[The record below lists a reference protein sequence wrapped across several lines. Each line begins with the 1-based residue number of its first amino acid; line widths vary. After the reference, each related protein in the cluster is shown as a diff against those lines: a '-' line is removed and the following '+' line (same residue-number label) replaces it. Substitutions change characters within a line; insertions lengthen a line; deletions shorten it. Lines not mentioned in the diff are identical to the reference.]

1 MNKLNPS
8 SIKLIEEAV
17 EGEYNF
23 IKKEEI
29 MEENIITLT
38 IDGQEVKVKEGTTIL
53 QAAKQAG
60 IDIPT
65 LCFLKDINE
74 VGDCRM
80 CIVEVE
86 GRRGF
91 ATSCI
96 QTVEEGMV
104 VHTHTQNVLEAR
116 HVILDLIISNHAK
129 DCLTCT
135 RSGNCELQTLATKF
149 NVLNIEF
156 EGERTE
162 HKVDDLS
169 PSIVRDFNKCI
180 LCRRCVAACKN
191 VQKIGAIDCINR
203 GFESCISTVGDHS
216 LNDVNCTFC
225 GQCIEACPTGAL
237 HEKETINDVW
247 VKLKDPETTV
257 IVQTAPAVRVA
268 LGEEF
273 GMPIG
278 TNVVGKMVTALKRL
292 GFNKVFD
299 TNTGADLTIM
309 EEANEFIERFTKND
323 NLPLITSCSPGW
335 VKYIEMNYPE
345 LLPHLSSCKSP
356 HQMFGAILKT
366 YYAKREGLDPAKMY
380 VVSVMPCIA
389 KKFERQRPE
398 MKEDDLYDVD
408 NVITTRELARMIKQ
422 ANKKKKKLED
432 SNFDSPMGE
441 ASGAG
446 AIFGTTGGVMEAA
459 LRTAQDTL
467 TGKDLAKIDFEQ
479 VRGGEGIKRATI
491 NIAGKEIN
499 VVAASGLAN
508 ARTILEEIKS
518 GKANYQF
525 VEIMACPGGCIMGG
539 GQPIKSSKIRS
550 EVDVRKL
557 RADALYSIDERSIVR
572 KSHENPVMKKLYKD
586 FLEKPGSE
594 IAEKLLHTTYTKRE
608 KYNI

>member
-1 MNKLNPS
+1 M
-8 SIKLIEEAV
+8 E
-17 EGEYNF
+17 
-23 IKKEEI
+23 KE
-29 MEENIITLT
+29 MVNLT
-38 IDGQEVKVKEGTTIL
+38 IDNQKVTVPKGTTIL
-53 QAAKQAG
+53 EAAKTAG

-135 RSGNCELQTLATKF
+135 RSGNCELQALATKF

-162 HKVDDLS
+162 HKIDDLS

-292 GFNKVFD
+292 GFDKVFD

-323 NLPLITSCSPGW
+323 NLPMITSCSPGW

-356 HQMFGAILKT
+356 HEMFGAILKT
-366 YYAKREGLDPAKMY
+366 YYANREGLDPEKIY

-398 MKEDDLYDVD
+398 MMEDNLYDVD

-422 ANKKKKKLED
+422 ANIEFEKLED

-467 TGKDLAKIDFEQ
+467 TGKDLPKIDFEQ

-491 NIAGKEIN
+491 NIAGKDIN

-539 GQPIKSSKIRS
+539 GQPIKSSKVRA

>member
-1 MNKLNPS
+1 MTWIWKTKFNNS
-8 SIKLIEEAV
+8 
-17 EGEYNF
+17 
-23 IKKEEI
+23 KKRKRDVD
-29 MEENIITLT
+29 MEKEMVNLT
-38 IDGQEVKVKEGTTIL
+38 IDNQKVTVPKGTTIL
-53 QAAKQAG
+53 EAAKEAG

-65 LCFLKDINE
+65 LCFLKEINE

-135 RSGNCELQTLATKF
+135 RSGNCELQALATKF

-162 HKVDDLS
+162 HKIDDLS

-292 GFNKVFD
+292 GFDKVFD

-323 NLPLITSCSPGW
+323 NLPMITSCSPGW

-356 HQMFGAILKT
+356 HEMFGAILKT
-366 YYAKREGLDPAKMY
+366 YYANREGLDPEKIY

-398 MKEDDLYDVD
+398 MMEDNLYDVD

-422 ANKKKKKLED
+422 ANIEFEKLED

-467 TGKDLAKIDFEQ
+467 TGKDLPKIDFEQ
-479 VRGGEGIKRATI
+479 VRGGDGIKRATI
-491 NIAGKEIN
+491 NIAGKDIN

-539 GQPIKSSKIRS
+539 GQPIKSSKVRA

-557 RADALYSIDERSIVR
+557 RADALYTIDEKSIVR

-594 IAEKLLHTTYTKRE
+594 IAERLLHTTYTKRE

>member
-1 MNKLNPS
+1 
-8 SIKLIEEAV
+8 
-17 EGEYNF
+17 
-23 IKKEEI
+23 
-29 MEENIITLT
+29 MEKDMVTLT
-38 IDGQEVKVKEGTTIL
+38 IDGVEIKVPKGTTIL
-53 QAAKQAG
+53 EAAKHAG

-65 LCFLKDINE
+65 LCFLKEINE

-86 GRRGF
+86 GRKGF

-96 QTVEEGMV
+96 QNVEDGMI
-104 VHTHTQNVLEAR
+104 VHTHTPNVLEAR

-135 RSGNCELQTLATKF
+135 RSGNCELQTLAVKF
-149 NVLNIEF
+149 NVLNVEF
-156 EGERTE
+156 PGEMTK

-216 LNDVNCTFC
+216 LNDVNCTNC
-225 GQCIEACPTGAL
+225 GQCIQACPTGAL

-247 VKLKDPETTV
+247 VKLKDPEAYV
-257 IVQTAPAVRVA
+257 VVQTAPAVRVA

-273 GMPIG
+273 GMQIG
-278 TNVVGKMVTALKRL
+278 TNVTGKMVTALKRL

-299 TNTGADLTIM
+299 TNTGADFTIM
-309 EEANEFIERFTKND
+309 EEAHEFIDRFTQND
-323 NLPLITSCSPGW
+323 NLPMITSCSPGW

-345 LLPHLSSCKSP
+345 LLPHLSTCKSP
-356 HQMFGAILKT
+356 HQMFGALIKT
-366 YYAKREGLDPAKMY
+366 YFAKKEGIPPEKIYM
-380 VVSVMPCIA
+380 VSVMPCIA

-398 MKEDDLYDVD
+398 MKNEGLYDVD

-422 ANKKKKKLED
+422 ANIEFEKLED
-432 SNFDSPMGE
+432 SEFDTPMGE

-459 LRTAQDTL
+459 LRTAQDFL
-467 TGKDLAKIDFEQ
+467 VKKDLDSIEFKQ
-479 VRGGEGIKRATI
+479 VRGEKEIKKAVI
-491 NIAGKEIN
+491 NIAEKNVN
-499 VVAASGLAN
+499 VVAASGLKNAN
-508 ARTILEEIKS
+508 KILEEIKS
-518 GKANYQF
+518 GKADYDF

-550 EVDVRKL
+550 DVNIKKL
-557 RADALYSIDERSIVR
+557 RADALYTIDEKSTIR
-572 KSHENPVMKKLYKD
+572 KSHENPTIKKIYEE
-586 FLEKPGSE
+586 FLQKPESD
-594 IAEKLLHTTYTKRE
+594 IAKKLLHTKYSHRN

>member
-1 MNKLNPS
+1 M
-8 SIKLIEEAV
+8 
-17 EGEYNF
+17 
-23 IKKEEI
+23 KEE
-29 MEENIITLT
+29 MITLT
-38 IDGQEVKVKEGTTIL
+38 IDGQEVKTKKGTTIL

-96 QTVEEGMV
+96 QTVEEGMI
-104 VHTHTQNVLEAR
+104 VHTHTPNVLKAR

-149 NVLNIEF
+149 NVLQVEF

-162 HKVDDLS
+162 HKIDDLS

-191 VQKIGAIDCINR
+191 VQEIGAIDCINR

-216 LNDVNCTFC
+216 LNDVNCTNC

-247 VKLKDPETTV
+247 IKLKDPDTYV
-257 IVQTAPAVRVA
+257 IAQTAPAVRVA

-278 TNVVGKMVTALKRL
+278 TNVTGKMVTSLKRL
-292 GFNKVFD
+292 GFDKVFD
-299 TNTGADLTIM
+299 TNTGADFTIM
-309 EEANEFIERFTKND
+309 EEANEFIERFQKND
-323 NLPLITSCSPGW
+323 NLPMITSCSPGW

-345 LLPHLSSCKSP
+345 LLPHLSTCKSP
-356 HQMFGAILKT
+356 HQMFGALLKT
-366 YYAKREGLDPAKMY
+366 YYAQKEGIDPKKIY

-398 MKEDDLYDVD
+398 MKEEGLYDVD
-408 NVITTRELARMIKQ
+408 NVITTRELSRMIKQ
-422 ANKKKKKLED
+422 ANIEFTKLED
-432 SNFDSPMGE
+432 SEFDSPMGE
-441 ASGAG
+441 ATGAA

-467 TGKDLAKIDFEQ
+467 TGKDIEKIDFEQ
-479 VRGGEGIKRATI
+479 VRGEDGIKRATV
-491 NIAGKEIN
+491 NIDRKDIK

-508 ARTILEEIKS
+508 AKKILEEIKS
-518 GKANYQF
+518 GKADYQF
-525 VEIMACPGGCIMGG
+525 VEIMACPGGCVMGG
-539 GQPIKSSKIRS
+539 GQPIKTSKIRS

-557 RADALYSIDERSIVR
+557 RADALYSIDEKSTIR
-572 KSHENPVMKKLYKD
+572 KSHENPIIKKIYAEY
-586 FLEKPGSE
+586 LEKPGSE
-594 IAEKLLHTTYTKRE
+594 RAEELLHTTYQERE
-608 KYNI
+608 KYHI

>member
-1 MNKLNPS
+1 
-8 SIKLIEEAV
+8 
-17 EGEYNF
+17 
-23 IKKEEI
+23 
-29 MEENIITLT
+29 MESKMINLT
-38 IDGQEVKVKEGTTIL
+38 IDDQKVTVPEGTTIL

-86 GRRGF
+86 GRKGF

-96 QTVEEGMV
+96 QKVEEGMV
-104 VHTHTQNVLEAR
+104 VHTHTPNVLEAR
-116 HVILDLIISNHAK
+116 HVILDLIISNHSK

-135 RSGNCELQTLATKF
+135 RSGNCELQVLATKF

-162 HKVDDLS
+162 HKIDDLS

-191 VQKIGAIDCINR
+191 VQEIGAIDCINR

-247 VKLKDPETTV
+247 VKLKDPETV
-257 IVQTAPAVRVA
+257 VLVQTAPAVRVA

-278 TNVVGKMVTALKRL
+278 TNVTGKMVTALKRL
-292 GFNKVFD
+292 GFDKVFD
-299 TNTGADLTIM
+299 TNTGADFTIM
-309 EEANEFIERFTKND
+309 EEANEFVERFKAHEE
-323 NLPLITSCSPGW
+323 LPMLTSCCPGW
-335 VKYIEMNYPE
+335 IKYIEMNYPE
-345 LLPHLSSCKSP
+345 MLPHLSSCKSP
-356 HQMFGAILKT
+356 HQMFGAILKS
-366 YYAKREGLDPAKMY
+366 YYAKKEGIDPEKIY
-380 VVSVMPCIA
+380 TVSVMPCIA
-389 KKFERQRPE
+389 KKFESKRPE
-398 MKEDDLYDVD
+398 MKENGLEDVD

-422 ANKKKKKLED
+422 ANIDFEKLED
-432 SNFDSPMGE
+432 SKFDDPMGE
-441 ASGAG
+441 ATGAA
-446 AIFGTTGGVMEAA
+446 AIFGVTGGVMEAA
-459 LRTAQDTL
+459 LRTAEDIL
-467 TGKDLAKIDFEQ
+467 TGKELPKIDFEQ
-479 VRGGEGIKRATI
+479 VRGSQGIKRATI
-491 NIAGKEIN
+491 TIAGKPIS

-508 ARTILEEIKS
+508 AKKILEEIKT

-539 GQPIKSSKIRS
+539 GQPIKHSKVRA
-550 EVDVRKL
+550 EVDVQKL
-557 RADALYSIDERSIVR
+557 RASSLYSIDEKSTIR
-572 KSHENPVMKKLYKD
+572 KSHENPVLKKIYEEY
-586 FLEKPGSE
+586 LEKPGSYR
-594 IAEKLLHTTYTKRE
+594 AEKLLHTKYAKRE
-608 KYNI
+608 KYKID

>member
-1 MNKLNPS
+1 MD
-8 SIKLIEEAV
+8 
-17 EGEYNF
+17 
-23 IKKEEI
+23 
-29 MEENIITLT
+29 ENLITLT
-38 IDGQEVKVKEGTTIL
+38 IDGQKVKAKEGTTIL

-104 VHTHTQNVLEAR
+104 VHTHTPNVLEAR

-135 RSGNCELQTLATKF
+135 RSGNCELQTLAVKF

-156 EGERTE
+156 EGERTK
-162 HKVDDLS
+162 HKVDNIS
-169 PSIVRDFNKCI
+169 PSIERDFNKCI

-191 VQKIGAIDCINR
+191 VQKIGAIDCISR
-203 GFESCISTVGDHS
+203 GFESCISTVGDKS

-247 VKLKDPETTV
+247 VKLKDKDTYV

-273 GMPIG
+273 GMDIG
-278 TNVVGKMVTALKRL
+278 TNVTGKMVTALKRL
-292 GFNKVFD
+292 GFDKVFD
-299 TNTGADLTIM
+299 TNTGADFTIM
-309 EEANEFIERFTKND
+309 EEANEFVQRIQN
-323 NLPLITSCSPGW
+323 NGVLPMITSCSPGW
-335 VKYIEMNYPE
+335 VRYIEMNYPE
-345 LLPHLSSCKSP
+345 LLPHLSTCKSP
-356 HQMFGAILKT
+356 HEMLGAILKT
-366 YYAKREGLDPAKMY
+366 YYAKKEGIDPKNIY

-389 KKFERQRPE
+389 KKFERQRDE
-398 MKEDDLYDVD
+398 LKNNDLYNVD
-408 NVITTRELARMIKQ
+408 NVITTRELSRMIKQ
-422 ANKKKKKLED
+422 ANIEFNKLED
-432 SNFDSPMGE
+432 SEFDLPLGE
-441 ASGAG
+441 ATGAG

-467 TGKDLAKIDFEQ
+467 TGKDLKEIDFKE
-479 VRGGEGIKRATI
+479 VRGGKGIKKSKV
-491 NIAGKEIN
+491 NIAGKDLK

-508 ARTILEEIKS
+508 AKEILEEIKNK
-518 GKANYQF
+518 KADYQF
-525 VEIMACPGGCIMGG
+525 VEIMACPGGCVMGG
-539 GQPIKSSKIRS
+539 GQPIKSSKIQS

-557 RADALYSIDERSIVR
+557 RADALYSIDEKSVIR
-572 KSHENPVMKKLYKD
+572 KSHENPVINKVYD
-586 FLEKPGSE
+586 EFLEKPGSH
-594 IAEKLLHTTYTKRE
+594 IAHELLHTSYKKRE
-608 KYNI
+608 KYI

>member
-1 MNKLNPS
+1 M
-8 SIKLIEEAV
+8 E
-17 EGEYNF
+17 
-23 IKKEEI
+23 KE
-29 MEENIITLT
+29 MVNLT
-38 IDGQEVKVKEGTTIL
+38 IDNQKITVPKGTTIL
-53 QAAKQAG
+53 NAAKQAG

-104 VHTHTQNVLEAR
+104 VHTHTPNVLEAR

-135 RSGNCELQTLATKF
+135 RSGNCELQALATKF

-162 HKVDDLS
+162 HKIDDLS

-247 VKLKDPETTV
+247 VKLKDPDTTV

-292 GFNKVFD
+292 GFDRVFD

-323 NLPLITSCSPGW
+323 NLPMITSCSPGW

-356 HQMFGAILKT
+356 HEMFGAILKT
-366 YYAKREGLDPAKMY
+366 YYAKREGLDPEKIY

-398 MKEDDLYDVD
+398 MMEDNLYDVD

-422 ANKKKKKLED
+422 ANIEFEKLED

-467 TGKDLAKIDFEQ
+467 TGKDLPKIDFEQ

-491 NIAGKEIN
+491 NIAGKDIN

-539 GQPIKSSKIRS
+539 GQPIKSSKVRA

-557 RADALYSIDERSIVR
+557 RADALYTIDERSIVR

-594 IAEKLLHTTYTKRE
+594 IAERLLHTTYTKRE

>member
-1 MNKLNPS
+1 M
-8 SIKLIEEAV
+8 E
-17 EGEYNF
+17 
-23 IKKEEI
+23 KE
-29 MEENIITLT
+29 MVNLT
-38 IDGQEVKVKEGTTIL
+38 IDNQKITVPKGTTIL
-53 QAAKQAG
+53 NAAKKAG

-104 VHTHTQNVLEAR
+104 VHTHTPNVLEAR

-135 RSGNCELQTLATKF
+135 RSGNCELQALATKF

-162 HKVDDLS
+162 HKIDDLS

-292 GFNKVFD
+292 GFDRVFD

-323 NLPLITSCSPGW
+323 NLPMITSCSPGW

-356 HQMFGAILKT
+356 HEMFGAILKT
-366 YYAKREGLDPAKMY
+366 YYAKREGLNPEKIY

-398 MKEDDLYDVD
+398 MMEDNLYDVD

-422 ANKKKKKLED
+422 ANIEFEKLED

-467 TGKDLAKIDFEQ
+467 TGKDLPKIDFEQ
-479 VRGGEGIKRATI
+479 VRGGDGIKRATI
-491 NIAGKEIN
+491 NIAGKDIN

-539 GQPIKSSKIRS
+539 GQPIKSSKVRA

-557 RADALYSIDERSIVR
+557 RADALYTIDERSIVR

-594 IAEKLLHTTYTKRE
+594 MAERLLHTTYTKRE
-608 KYNI
+608 KYNL

>member
-1 MNKLNPS
+1 MVT
-8 SIKLIEEAV
+8 I
-17 EGEYNF
+17 
-23 IKKEEI
+23 
-29 MEENIITLT
+29 T
-38 IDGQEVKVKEGTTIL
+38 IDGVEVKAPEGSTIL
-53 QAAKQAG
+53 EAAKIAG

-74 VGDCRM
+74 MGDCRM

-96 QTVEEGMV
+96 QKIEEGMV
-104 VHTHTQNVLEAR
+104 IHTHTPNVLEAR

-135 RSGNCELQTLATKF
+135 RSGNCELQALATKF
-149 NVLNIEF
+149 NVLKVEF
-156 EGERTE
+156 PGEVTK
-162 HKVDDLS
+162 HKIDDLS

-216 LNDVNCTFC
+216 LNDVNCTNC
-225 GQCIEACPTGAL
+225 GQCIQACPTGAL
-237 HEKETINDVW
+237 HEKETIDDVW
-247 VKLKDPETTV
+247 VKLKDPETYV
-257 IVQTAPAVRVA
+257 VVQTAPAVRVA

-278 TNVVGKMVTALKRL
+278 TNVTGKMVTALKRL

-309 EEANEFIERFTKND
+309 EEATEFIERIQGNKV
-323 NLPLITSCSPGW
+323 LPMITSCSPGW

-356 HQMFGAILKT
+356 HQMFGAIIKT
-366 YYAKREGLDPAKMY
+366 YFAEKQGIDPNKIYM
-380 VVSVMPCIA
+380 VSVMPCIA
-389 KKFERQRPE
+389 KKFERQREE
-398 MKEDDLYDVD
+398 MKENGLYDVD

-422 ANKKKKKLED
+422 ANIEFTTLED
-432 SNFDSPMGE
+432 SEFDDPMGE
-441 ASGAG
+441 ATGAA

-459 LRTAQDTL
+459 LRTAQDIL
-467 TGKDLAKIDFEQ
+467 TCQSLPKIDFEE
-479 VRGGEGIKRATI
+479 VRGGEGIKKATV
-491 NIAGKEIN
+491 NIAGNDIK

-508 ARTILEEIKS
+508 AQKIMEEIKN
-518 GKANYQF
+518 GKADYQF
-525 VEIMACPGGCIMGG
+525 VEIMACPGGCVMGG
-539 GQPIKSSKIRS
+539 GQPIKSSKIRR
-550 EVDVRKL
+550 EVNVRKL
-557 RADALYSIDERSIVR
+557 RAEALYSIDEKSVIR
-572 KSHENPVMKKLYKD
+572 KSHENPTINQIYKE
-586 FLEKPGSE
+586 FLGRPGSE
-594 IAEKLLHTTYTKRE
+594 KAEELLHTHYTERL

>member
-1 MNKLNPS
+1 M
-8 SIKLIEEAV
+8 
-17 EGEYNF
+17 G
-23 IKKEEI
+23 KKD
-29 MEENIITLT
+29 ENVNMVTLT
-38 IDGQEVKVKEGTTIL
+38 IDDQKVCVPEGTTIL

-65 LCFLKDINE
+65 LCFLKEINE

-104 VHTHTQNVLEAR
+104 VHTHTPNVLEAR

-135 RSGNCELQTLATKF
+135 RSGNCELQALAVKF

-156 EGERTE
+156 EGERTK
-162 HKVDDLS
+162 HRVDDLS

-191 VQKIGAIDCINR
+191 VQGIGAIDCINR

-247 VKLKDPETTV
+247 IKLKDPETTV
-257 IVQTAPAVRVA
+257 LVQTAPAVRVA

-278 TNVVGKMVTALKRL
+278 TNVQGKMVTALKRL
-292 GFNKVFD
+292 GFDKVFD
-299 TNTGADLTIM
+299 TNTGADFTIM
-309 EEANEFIERFTKND
+309 EEANEFIERFKEHD
-323 NLPLITSCSPGW
+323 NLPMITSCSPGW
-335 VKYIEMNYPE
+335 VRYIEMNYPE
-345 LLPHLSSCKSP
+345 LLPHLSTCKSP
-356 HQMFGAILKT
+356 HQMFGALLKT
-366 YYAKREGLDPAKMY
+366 YYAQKEGLDPEKIY

-389 KKFERQRPE
+389 KKFERERPE
-398 MKEDDLYDVD
+398 MKENGLYDVD

-422 ANKKKKKLED
+422 ANIEFEKLED
-432 SNFDSPMGE
+432 SPYDAPMGE

-459 LRTAQDTL
+459 LRTAQDVL
-467 TGKDLAKIDFEQ
+467 TGEDLPKINFEQ
-479 VRGGEGIKRATI
+479 VRGGDGIKRATI
-491 NIAGKEIN
+491 TIAGKPIS
-499 VVAASGLAN
+499 VVAASGLSN
-508 ARTILEEIKS
+508 AKKILDEIKS
-518 GKANYQF
+518 GKSNYQF

-539 GQPIKSSKIRS
+539 GQPIKSSKIRL

-557 RADALYSIDERSIVR
+557 RADSLYSIDERSTIR
-572 KSHENPVMKKLYKD
+572 KSHENPVVKKIYEE
-586 FLEKPGSE
+586 FLEKPGSYR
-594 IAEKLLHTTYTKRE
+594 AEKLLHTKYTARE
-608 KYNI
+608 KYRI

>member
-1 MNKLNPS
+1 MSKE
-8 SIKLIEEAV
+8 LIS
-17 EGEYNF
+17 
-23 IKKEEI
+23 
-29 MEENIITLT
+29 LT
-38 IDGQEVKVKEGTTIL
+38 IDGIEVKVPKSTTIL
-53 QAAKQAG
+53 EAAKQAG

-80 CIVEVE
+80 CIVEIE

-104 VHTHTQNVLEAR
+104 IHTHTPNVLEAR

-135 RSGNCELQTLATKF
+135 RSGNCELQTLAVKF
-149 NVLNIEF
+149 NVLNVEF
-156 EGERTE
+156 PGEMTK

-191 VQKIGAIDCINR
+191 IQKIGAIDCINR

-216 LNDVNCTFC
+216 LNDVNCTNC
-225 GQCIEACPTGAL
+225 GQCIQACPTGAL

-247 VKLKDPETTV
+247 VKLKDPDTYV
-257 IVQTAPAVRVA
+257 VVQTAPAVRVA

-278 TNVVGKMVTALKRL
+278 TNVKGKMVTALKRL
-292 GFNKVFD
+292 GFDKVFD
-299 TNTGADLTIM
+299 TNTGADFTII
-309 EEANEFIERFTKND
+309 EEAHEFIERLNEND

-345 LLPHLSSCKSP
+345 LLPHLSTCKSP
-356 HQMFGAILKT
+356 HQMFGALTKT
-366 YYAKREGLDPAKMY
+366 YFAQKEGINPEKIY

-389 KKFERQRPE
+389 KKFERQRDE
-398 MKEDDLYDVD
+398 LKNNGLYDVD
-408 NVITTRELARMIKQ
+408 NVITTRELSRMIKQ
-422 ANKKKKKLED
+422 ANIEFEKLED
-432 SNFDSPMGE
+432 SEFDEPMGE
-441 ASGAG
+441 ATGAA

-467 TGKDLAKIDFEQ
+467 TGKDLPKIDFEQ
-479 VRGGEGIKRATI
+479 VRGGEGIKRATVKI
-491 NIAGKEIN
+491 GKKDLK

-508 ARTILEEIKS
+508 AKEIMEEIKS
-518 GKANYQF
+518 GKADYKF

-539 GQPIKSSKIRS
+539 GQPIKTSKIRR
-550 EVDVRKL
+550 ETNVRKL
-557 RADALYSIDERSIVR
+557 RSDALYSIDEKSKIR
-572 KSHENPVMKKLYKD
+572 KSHENPVVKKIYAEY
-586 FLEKPGSE
+586 LEEPGSYR
-594 IAEKLLHTTYTKRE
+594 AHKLLHTHYVERE
-608 KYNI
+608 KYQLCH

>member
-1 MNKLNPS
+1 M
-8 SIKLIEEAV
+8 E
-17 EGEYNF
+17 
-23 IKKEEI
+23 KE
-29 MEENIITLT
+29 MVNLT
-38 IDGQEVKVKEGTTIL
+38 IDNQKVTVPKGTTIL
-53 QAAKQAG
+53 EAAKTAG

-135 RSGNCELQTLATKF
+135 RSGNCELQALATKF

-162 HKVDDLS
+162 HKIDDLS

-292 GFNKVFD
+292 GFDKVFD

-323 NLPLITSCSPGW
+323 NLPMITSCSPGW

-356 HQMFGAILKT
+356 HEMFGAILKT
-366 YYAKREGLDPAKMY
+366 YYANREGLDPEKIY

-398 MKEDDLYDVD
+398 MMEDNLYDVD

-422 ANKKKKKLED
+422 ANIEFEKLED

-467 TGKDLAKIDFEQ
+467 TGKDLPKIDFEQ
-479 VRGGEGIKRATI
+479 VRGGDGIKRATI
-491 NIAGKEIN
+491 NIAGKDIN

-508 ARTILEEIKS
+508 AKTILEEIKS

-539 GQPIKSSKIRS
+539 GQPIKSSKVRA